1 MGGGGVSKFT
11 WYILLQSAKG
21 TGLSSKKESP
31 GVIFQFVQHMHARAW
46 CLYTTYVTD
55 IIAITLSNLQDAACG
70 VISYVFYFRTTHV
83 NKTSCLLQQYVQDRP
98 KHVQN
103 FLLGG
108 VDGWCMV
115 RSLILVTLH
124 CDRIWYFPEGRGGGW
139 WGGGEV
145 WALCLIYHSSLSSFI
160 HFFFAIFFLFLT
172 NAYWHLSHYVVYNYR
187 PLTLIAY

>member
-1 MGGGGVSKFT
+1 MRLQVGWGWGVFKIT

-21 TGLSSKKESP
+21 TGLSAKKESP

-103 FLLGG
+103 FFAGGGG

-124 CDRIWYFPEGRGGGW
+124 CDRIWYFPEGRGGGRS
-139 WGGGEV
+139 GPFASFIIV
-145 WALCLIYHSSLSSFI
+145 HYRRSSTFSSL
-160 HFFFAIFFLFLT
+160 FFFFFSLM
-172 NAYWHLSHYVVYNYR
+172 
-187 PLTLIAY
+187 LIDTCVIMLCIIIGP

>member
-1 MGGGGVSKFT
+1 
-11 WYILLQSAKG
+11 
-21 TGLSSKKESP
+21 
-31 GVIFQFVQHMHARAW
+31 MHARAW

-55 IIAITLSNLQDAACG
+55 IIAITLSNIQDAACG
-70 VISYVFYFRTTHV
+70 LISYVFYFRTTHV

-108 VDGWCMV
+108 GGVDGWCMV

-124 CDRIWYFPEGRGGGW
+124 CDRIWYFPEGRPGGGG
-139 WGGGEV
+139 GGGEV
-145 WALCLIYHSSLSSFI
+145 RALCLIYHSSLSSFI

>member
-1 MGGGGVSKFT
+1 MLHLKAIHLHVSCKMTCDFRWDGGGGSKIT

-108 VDGWCMV
+108 
-115 RSLILVTLH
+115 
-124 CDRIWYFPEGRGGGW
+124 GGW
-139 WGGGEV
+139 VVHGSKPNFG
-145 WALCLIYHSSLSSFI
+145 
-160 HFFFAIFFLFLT
+160 HF
-172 NAYWHLSHYVVYNYR
+172 
-187 PLTLIAY
+187 TLW